1 MAIEH
6 RYFSEDASID
16 IVTGRHR
23 HAPDARMKQVM
34 DVVVRKLHEAVKEIE
49 PTQEEWMRAIA
60 FLTRTGQMCDASRQE
75 YILLSDV
82 LGVSMLVDAIN
93 HRHPAGA
100 TASTVLGPFHVVGA
114 PERPMGANIS
124 VGQGGE
130 PLVVSGTVRDT
141 AGRPVGGATLD
152 VWMANHEGLYD
163 VQQQGVRPEGNLR
176 GLFRTG
182 ADGRYEFRTIKPMS
196 YPIPA
201 DGTVGRLLEGLA
213 RHPFRPAHIHFI
225 VQAAGYAGVVTHI
238 FDQTDPYLA
247 SDAVFGVKES
257 LLANFER
264 THDPEV
270 ARRHGLDGEFWR
282 VRQDFTLMAESTAAA
297 AA

>member
-1 MAIEH
+1 METFAMATEQ

-16 IVTGRHR
+16 IVTERHR

-49 PTQEEWMRAIA
+49 PTQEEWMRAIT

-93 HRHPAGA
+93 HRYPAGA
-100 TASTVLGPFHVVGA
+100 TASTVLGPFHVPGA
-114 PERPMGANIS
+114 PERPMGADIS
-124 VGQGGE
+124 VGHGGE

-141 AGRPVGGATLD
+141 AGRPIGGATLD

-163 VQQQGVRPEGNLR
+163 VQRKGVQPEGNLR

-182 ADGRYEFRTIKPMS
+182 ADGQYEFRTVKPMS

-257 LLANFER
+257 LLAHFER
-264 THDPEV
+264 TQDGEL
-270 ARRHGLDGEFWR
+270 ARRHGLEGEFWR
-282 VRQDFTLMAESTAAA
+282 VRQDFTLTATP
-297 AA
+297 